1 VIQGTRPDLDHPAVQ
16 AIIGQHR
23 YTHTMLMRLLEEA
36 RRGGVLPP
44 ALFTW
49 LKGVDRPL
57 WYALTS
63 LGRRAPF
70 VEGLGASAH
79 YVAERRLGRALQ
91 SPAVAGAVEA
101 LATALTRAVRPAPPE
116 AAALADRP

>member
-1 VIQGTRPDLDHPAVQ
+1 
-16 AIIGQHR
+16 
-23 YTHTMLMRLLEEA
+23 
-36 RRGGVLPP
+36 
-44 ALFTW
+44 LFTW

-79 YVAERRLGRALQ
+79 YAAERRLGRALQ

-101 LATALTRAVRPAPPE
+101 LAACPHRAPCAPSSRGR
-116 AAALADRP
+116 AALAEDRP